1 MTIARGPLRQKSA
14 LEVHCLGNLDRG
26 DDAVGL
32 LVKPL
37 LAERLADQV
46 RVRAHDGDPLAL
58 IDRWADLDAL
68 ICVDAAQ
75 PLGVPG
81 RIHRI
86 DDYAQSRLLAE
97 PVATTHHFGLADA
110 LSLAQVLNQLPP
122 TVLIFAVE
130 GVCFDLG
137 AVMTPAVADAIPRL
151 VADVVVE
158 ASRLQSNL
166 KGQIRQI
173 DIMRYRE

>member
-1 MTIARGPLRQKSA
+1 MTIAQGPHRQKSA

-37 LAERLADQV
+37 LAERLAGEV

-58 IDRWADLDAL
+58 IDGWAGLEAL

-75 PLGVPG
+75 PLGAPG

-86 DDYAQSRLLAE
+86 NYYAQSRLLAE

-110 LSLAQVLNQLPP
+110 LSLAKVLNQLPA

-137 AVMTPAVADAIPRL
+137 AELTPPVADAIPRL
-151 VADVVVE
+151 VAGVVVE
-158 ASRLQSNL
+158 ASRLNKNL
-166 KGQIRQI
+166 KGRTHQTCA
-173 DIMRYRE
+173 